1 MNDGTEPAPR
11 ARKRRG
17 QGHERVEEILA
28 AAKALYAEGG
38 YDFTTTRRIAE
49 RVGVSQTAL
58 YTHFPDKDAILT
70 AVCDRA
76 FHDLE
81 ARLVAAE
88 ATAGS
93 RDRVFEALLRAYL
106 AFAFSVPTEYAIT
119 FMAPRPAATAL
130 PPPERPG
137 IGLHAFRRFRDQI
150 AALMAEGHV
159 REGDPDTVA
168 QAAWAA
174 LHGLAALLITLPRFP
189 WVERAALVDTLVA
202 GLVRGH
208 AATTAR
214 R

>member
-1 MNDGTEPAPR
+1 MDGDGGR
-11 ARKRRG
+11 RRRKPRG
-17 QGHERVEEILA
+17 QGHERVAEILA
-28 AAKALYAEGG
+28 AAKRLYAEGG
-38 YDFTTTRRIAE
+38 YDFVTTRRIAE

-88 ATAGS
+88 AAAPS
-93 RDRVFEALLRAYL
+93 RHQAFAALLRAYL
-106 AFAFSVPTEYAIT
+106 DFAFSVPVEYAIT
-119 FMAPRPAATAL
+119 FMAPRPATRDGA
-130 PPPERPG
+130 PPRPG
-137 IGLHAFRRFRDQI
+137 VGLHAFTRFRDQV
-150 AALMAEGHV
+150 AALMAEGHL
-159 REGDPDTVA
+159 RPGDPDTVA

-189 WVERAALVDTLVA
+189 WAERAALVDALVG

-208 AATTAR
+208 AAIPRAGIPG
-214 R
+214 